1 MGFQNKQLISRKILI
16 TKPELNGKT
25 LAQLKSGITSEQALP
40 V

>member
-1 MGFQNKQLISRKILI
+1 MGFPEQTTYFQKILI